1 MNPKS
6 NIREPQV
13 GQLVMVKSDL
23 SLGVG
28 RVERLL
34 PKRTDSDAGSEPAQ
48 VRVFFYD
55 FGSFKQVLEDALILV
70 PAGAPRHQHLFPV
83 GDAVDGGAAKGPAA

>member
-6 NIREPQV
+6 KILEPQV
-13 GQLVMVKSDL
+13 GQLVMVKTGL

-34 PKRTDSDAGSEPAQ
+34 PKRCASDEGSEPAQ

-55 FGSFKQVLEDALILV
+55 SGHFECVLEDALILV
-70 PAGAPRHQHLFPV
+70 PAGAPRHQHLFSE
-83 GDAVDGGAAKGPAA
+83 GGEGADGPAKGTAS